1 MSLRKIWLFLILLW
15 PFQPARAAQIPPTPD
30 CRQSYQPHAD
40 KGPQPEAALHD
51 ADSLEDKIARL
62 GPIPKRIMPTRYVEM
77 HEALAAYCETGVPL
91 VATDGSRYYPAGLG
105 DDLGIY
111 YFIPRFAVLAHLK
124 LPKAIRLFFEA
135 PLIFSMLIGIAFLLP
150 SLENWKLKVWAI
162 LSLLVM
168 TYSALRRGD
177 VYTFQTIAVL
187 FIVPWSLHLERKKN
201 VGSGSAIFMAGAGV
215 VIGFANLIRSQAATG
230 VAIFLIVLI
239 ALHGH
244 WAPKQKLALL
254 VALIA
259 GFVAPAVYFHGL
271 QSRRD
276 AFLAAVQPD
285 SIRLLDRHPF
295 WHSVYL
301 GFSFVPNKY
310 VPGYQDELVS
320 EKVRSVAPSVGYLSP
335 EYERIVRTE
344 VFRLI
349 RDHPLFSLVT
359 MLAKLGS
366 IGFLL
371 LLSSNVGL
379 LASALYPKPWPMEVA
394 FWSAMGFNSLFGFV
408 VIPHR
413 QYLMGF
419 TAFAVLYG
427 IISIGY
433 ALECYRGA
441 KNHTPATSP
450 FASVTDRDAEG

>member
-1 MSLRKIWLFLILLW
+1 MSLRKIWLLLILLW
-15 PFQPARAAQIPPTPD
+15 PFQPATSAQIPPRPD
-30 CRQSYQPHAD
+30 CRQSYQPQTD
-40 KGPQPEAALHD
+40 KGPQPEAAPHD
-51 ADSLEDKIARL
+51 ADSLEDKMARL
-62 GPIPKRIMPTRYVEM
+62 GPIPKRIMPTRYVEL
-77 HEALAAYCETGVPL
+77 HEALMAYCETGVPL

-111 YFIPRFAVLAHLK
+111 YFIPRLAVLAHLE

-150 SLENWKLKVWAI
+150 SLENWKLKSWAI

-187 FIVPWSLHLERKKN
+187 SVVPWFLHLEAKKTFGTGL
-201 VGSGSAIFMAGAGV
+201 VMFVAGAGI

-230 VAIFLIVLI
+230 VAVFVVVMI
-239 ALHGH
+239 ALHDN
-244 WAPKQKLALL
+244 WARKQKLTVVA
-254 VALIA
+254 ALIA
-259 GFVAPAVYFHGL
+259 GFVVPTVYFHTL
-271 QSRRD
+271 KVRRD

-301 GFSFVPNKY
+301 GFSVVPNKY
-310 VPGYQDELVS
+310 VTGYQDELVS
-320 EKVRSVAPSVGYLSP
+320 EKVRSVAPTVQYLSP

-349 RDHPLFSLVT
+349 REHPLFTLVT
-359 MLAKLGS
+359 IVAKLGA
-366 IGFLL
+366 IGYLL

-379 LASALYPKPWPMEVA
+379 LASAFYPKPWPMEVA
-394 FWSAMGFNSLFGFV
+394 FWSAVGFNSLFGFV
-408 VIPHR
+408 IIPHR

-433 ALECYRGA
+433 ALKRHRVA
-441 KNHTPATSP
+441 KIQLQATSP
-450 FASVTDRDAEG
+450 

>member
-1 MSLRKIWLFLILLW
+1 MSLRKTWLLLILFW
-15 PFQPARAAQIPPTPD
+15 PLQPVRSAQIPPRPD
-30 CRQSYQPHAD
+30 CRQSYQPQAE
-40 KGPQPEAALHD
+40 KGPQPEAAPHD
-51 ADSLEDKIARL
+51 AESLEDKMARL
-62 GPIPKRIMPTRYVEM
+62 GPIPKRIMPTRYVEL
-77 HEALAAYCETGVPL
+77 HEALVAFCETGVPL

-111 YFIPRFAVLAHLK
+111 YFIPRLAALAHLG
-124 LPKAIRLFFEA
+124 LPKAARLFFEA

-150 SLENWKLKVWAI
+150 SLENWTLKIWAI

-187 FIVPWSLHLERKKN
+187 SIVPWSLHLGAKKT
-201 VGSGSAIFMAGAGV
+201 VGTGSVMFVASAGI

-230 VAIFLIVLI
+230 VAIFLIVII

-244 WAPKQKLALL
+244 WGRKQKLALMA
-254 VALIA
+254 ALIA
-259 GFVAPAVYFHGL
+259 GFVVPAVYLHTL
-271 QSRRD
+271 KVRRD

-285 SIRLLDRHPF
+285 AIRLLDRHPF

-301 GFSFVPNKY
+301 GFSVVPNKY
-310 VPGYQDELVS
+310 VTGYQDELVF
-320 EKVRSVAPSVGYLSP
+320 EKVRSIAPSTQYLSP

-349 RDHPLFSLVT
+349 REHPLFTLVT
-359 MLAKLGS
+359 MLAKLGA
-366 IGFLL
+366 IGYLL

-427 IISIGY
+427 IISIEY
-433 ALECYRGA
+433 ALQRHRVGKIQLKA
-441 KNHTPATSP
+441 
-450 FASVTDRDAEG
+450 ASS

>member
-1 MSLRKIWLFLILLW
+1 M
-15 PFQPARAAQIPPTPD
+15 
-30 CRQSYQPHAD
+30 
-40 KGPQPEAALHD
+40 
-51 ADSLEDKIARL
+51 ARL
-62 GPIPKRIMPTRYVEM
+62 GPIPKRIMPTRYVELL
-77 HEALAAYCETGVPL
+77 EALVAYCETGVPL

-111 YFIPRFAVLAHLK
+111 YFIPRLAVLAHLG
-124 LPKAIRLFFEA
+124 LPKATRFFFEV
-135 PLIFSMLIGIAFLLP
+135 PLIASMLIGIAFLLP

-187 FIVPWSLHLERKKN
+187 SVVPWFLHLEGRKT
-201 VGSGSAIFMAGAGV
+201 VGAGSAMFVAGAGI

-230 VAIFLIVLI
+230 VAIFVIVMI
-239 ALHGH
+239 ALHAN
-244 WAPKQKLALL
+244 WARKQKLAL
-254 VALIA
+254 VAALIA
-259 GFVAPAVYFHGL
+259 GFVVPTVYFHTL
-271 QSRRD
+271 KVRRD

-301 GFSFVPNKY
+301 GFSVVPNKY
-310 VPGYQDELVS
+310 VTGYQDELVS
-320 EKVRSVAPSVGYLSP
+320 EKVRSIAPTVQYLSP

-349 RDHPLFSLVT
+349 REHPLFTLVT
-359 MLAKLGS
+359 IVAK
-366 IGFLL
+366 IGAIGYLL

-379 LASALYPKPWPMEVA
+379 LASALYPKPWPLEVA

-433 ALECYRGA
+433 ALKRRRGA
-441 KNHTPATSP
+441 KIQKTQLKATSP
-450 FASVTDRDAEG
+450 